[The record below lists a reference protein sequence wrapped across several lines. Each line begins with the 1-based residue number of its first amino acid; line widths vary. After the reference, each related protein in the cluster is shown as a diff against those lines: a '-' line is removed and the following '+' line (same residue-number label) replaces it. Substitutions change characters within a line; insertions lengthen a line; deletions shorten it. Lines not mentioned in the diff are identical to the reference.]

1 MNKPV
6 ASRGIQGRRQ
16 HGTVTVYMGGCRCDA
31 CREAGSAYFR
41 ARRAFDFDAQDD
53 RVLRIVVEDGPL
65 LPKQVG
71 DKLVRGRSAGRLA
84 RMTIGRE
91 RLARLRLY
99 WRLRRA
105 GIGRRLAL
113 IHAAR
118 ARDISLR
125 RSSRA

>member
-71 DKLVRGRSAGRLA
+71 DKLGVHWNAARGSL
-84 RMTIGRE
+84 E
-91 RLARLRLY
+91 RLAEQGRVHRVPPAF
-99 WRLRRA
+99 RA
-105 GIGRRLAL
+105 FEAGPRGGWPA
-113 IHAAR
+113 
-118 ARDISLR
+118 
-125 RSSRA
+125 